1 MKRLLLS
8 LISMLVIGSAWA
20 DDDRIVLS
28 IPNVE
33 VPQGGSVQV
42 PINITNTVGVK
53 SFQADITLN
62 GINLNIGDI
71 QMSDLVLADRTS
83 NIAYTYWV
91 DKDGNEYNEYDE
103 TKTLTEKTGITAFT
117 VESNYPEVDG
127 YKAFRFLGFNMKSV
141 FMSGTEGAAAYFTIA
156 ASDNVEIGKTYTAKI
171 VSASGSS
178 TGSSIVI
185 PDQSFTIT
193 VVENRVTLDETVGV
207 PSETP
212 TEPVNVLVKRSI
224 TAGNWSTICLP
235 FAMTS
240 DQVKAAFGDGISLAD
255 FVGCECDGDKDN
267 ASKYIRIKFN
277 SVDAI
282 EANHPYLIKVDEA
295 ITEFNVDGVTL
306 VADEENAIIQRDKTS
321 SGRNLVYNN
330 FVGTY
335 TPNTIIPNGSLFLN
349 GNKFYYSK
357 GNSKLDAFRG
367 YFDFSVSYL
376 EDALD
381 PQAKI
386 NLIIDGETNSIEG
399 LRMIVPVEG
408 VYDLSGRKIKF
419 DGDDFSRLPKGV
431 YIVNG
436 KKVTVK

>member
-20 DDDRIVLS
+20 DDDSIVLS

-42 PINITNTVGVK
+42 PINITNTIGVK

-83 NIAYTYWV
+83 NIAYKYWV
-91 DKDGNEYNEYDE
+91 DEDGNEYNEYDE
-103 TKTLTEKTGITAFT
+103 TKILTEKTGITEFT

-193 VVENRVTLDETVGV
+193 VVENRVILDENSTEV
-207 PSETP
+207 PGTY
-212 TEPVNVLVKRSI
+212 TNQNVKVLRTI
-224 TAGNWSTICLP
+224 NADEWSTICLP
-235 FAMTS
+235 FAMTA
-240 DQVKAAFGDGISLAD
+240 DQVKTVFGEKALFAD
-255 FVGCECDGDKDN
+255 FTGYEATFDGSNVTAIDV
-267 ASKYIRIKFN
+267 KF
-277 SVDAI
+277 SSFDGTTSGLA
-282 EANHPYLIKVDEA
+282 ANYPYLIKISKA
-295 ITEFNVDGVTL
+295 ITEFEVDNVNVEPATYPFVSGTTGQRICEMYGIY
-306 VADEENAIIQRDKTS
+306 AKTEN
-321 SGRNLVYNN
+321 
-330 FVGTY
+330 F
-335 TPNTIIPNGSLFLN
+335 GSNRSPYLFIS
-349 GNKFYYSK
+349 GNKFYYATGK
-357 GNSKLDAFRG
+357 TTIKAFRG
-367 YFDFSVSYL
+367 YFDF
-376 EDALD
+376 LD
-381 PQAKI
+381 VISDMSQGASAKI
-386 NLIIDGETNSIEG
+386 GFSVDDVADGIDSLRTSIPAEG
-399 LRMIVPVEG
+399 I
-408 VYDLSGRKIKF
+408 YDLSGRKIKLE
-419 DGDDFSRLPKGV
+419 GDDLSRLPKGV
-431 YIVNG
+431 YIVDG